1 MQRHDWALLQ
11 NLSMG
16 QRFQNDTLS
25 VWLTGTSD
33 INLALSLE
41 ADGYVQRSNFMQ
53 SDGQIVNGWVK
64 IWPILFKLRHFGGA
78 VLLAT
83 LFLE

>member
-1 MQRHDWALLQ
+1 ME
-11 NLSMG
+11 
-16 QRFQNDTLS
+16 
-25 VWLTGTSD
+25 
-33 INLALSLE
+33 LSLE

-53 SDGQIVNGWVK
+53 SDGQIVDGWVK
-64 IWPILFKLRHFGGA
+64 IWPTLFELRHFGGA